1 MTIPSSAIFLDDFWT
16 LSWKPTGEAYNESVS
31 SWTFQWTKLSGS
43 RTATLPGARA
53 EATTFLNGSKLFLYG
68 GFGTGAAAVS
78 SATNGGFLNDLW
90 SFDLSTNTWNLRS
103 GSTTPIYTQVAWQS
117 PNKTGVAQALPSL
130 PALAGASSYVRDQDT
145 SNASV
150 LLTNGYAF
158 KNSYD
163 YTIFLNLTSFN
174 ATFIQPRYTAAG
186 RAGAILYRSLVT
198 DFALQYGGYTESGY
212 PLTDL
217 TWLDTTSGSSTYIC
231 DTAFCAKY
239 ATVSWC
245 ASCLYLAPT
254 DNYSG
259 LRFAAFA
266 SVNSSTLGLSAVAL
280 GGQARASVSGVNS
293 WVTANWTTIRSPDL
307 PRAVLPPNYCSQPNP
322 SPSSPYVFQCIGNT
336 WAATNVCTKCSL
348 ALNITSGAPVQVA
361 GDFAPEELQMTTT
374 DCNFLN
380 VSGTASVS
388 NITGSVI
395 FTEEWFE
402 SLARSHAASVPF
414 VQSAGIRDSTF
425 NSTPTVYT
433 LGRNRT
439 VVVDACTARTLTS
452 SAWVVNQTDDGRA
465 TLGVSLG
472 WTETRISDAADCG
485 VAPSGSRTNLV
496 LLILLVLAAV
506 VIILLALIVV
516 IWKHNSIK
524 NFVKAHFHTSSKC
537 SAGAAA
543 NVSESANAAHTDS
556 YEMEMSRAHSTE
568 VIPPRSTTKLVIPPS
583 TAPRVAIAPLP
594 VAAIYAAPSNSPRE
608 FSHNTPKGS
617 AERDGTVVL
626 DMTPAKYGPP
636 GINPL
641 PPSSARSQQPTG
653 PVDSSESAI
662 PQDDSFKP
670 PQRPFTKAGGARAGS
685 TPRRAYHKTPPPMPI
700 RNSKSMTPRAQP
712 SSSPIIS
719 RASGPVRDNFAND
732 SHPSVAPQASVPYAT
747 DSDTTSNSK
756 RAGSGLGPLPARP
769 SHGSAS
775 RGRSASAHTPKS
787 YPAGAKSDID
797 YESGLGS
804 LESSMQNDDDP
815 FVPDLSHV

>member
-1 MTIPSSAIFLDDFWT
+1 MTIPASAIFLDDFWT
-16 LSWKPTGEAYNESVS
+16 LSWKPTGETYNESVS

-43 RTATLPGARA
+43 AAAVLPGARA
-53 EATTFLNGSKLFLYG
+53 EATTFVNGSKLFLYG
-68 GFGTGAAAVS
+68 GFGTGAAAAS
-78 SATNGGFLNDLW
+78 SATKGGFLNDIWSYDLLTNLW
-90 SFDLSTNTWNLRS
+90 TLRS
-103 GSTTPIYTQVAWQS
+103 GSTTPIYTQSAWQTPS
-117 PNKTGVAQALPSL
+117 KTGVSQALPTL
-130 PALAGASSYVRDQDT
+130 PALAGVTSYVRNQDT
-145 SNASV
+145 VNASV

-158 KNSYD
+158 ATSYD

-174 ATFIQPRYTAAG
+174 ATFLLPRSTVTG

-198 DFALQYGGYTESGY
+198 DFALQYGGYAANGA

-217 TWLDTTSGSSTYIC
+217 TWLDTLSGSSTYIC

-239 ATVSWC
+239 ASVSWC
-245 ASCLYLAPT
+245 QSCLYLAPT

-280 GGQARASVSGVNS
+280 GGQARASVNGVNS

-307 PRAVLPPNYCSQPNP
+307 PRATLPTNYCSQPNP

-374 DCNFLN
+374 NCNFLN

-395 FTEEWFE
+395 LTEERFE
-402 SLARSHAASVPF
+402 ELARSHAASVPF

-433 LGRNRT
+433 LSANRT

-452 SAWVVNQTDDGRA
+452 SAWVVNQTGDGRA
-465 TLGVSLG
+465 TLGVSLE
-472 WTETRISDAADCG
+472 WTESRISNAADCM
-485 VAPSGSRTNLV
+485 VTPTGSHTNLV
-496 LLILLVLAAV
+496 LLILLVLAAA
-506 VIILLALIVV
+506 VIVLLALIAV

-524 NFVKAHFHTSSKC
+524 NFVKGRFHASDKNRAS
-537 SAGAAA
+537 GAALKTDT
-543 NVSESANAAHTDS
+543 ANASPTNS
-556 YEMEMSRAHSTE
+556 YEMDATPPHSTE

-594 VAAIYAAPSNSPRE
+594 VAAIYAAPSISPRE
-608 FSHNTPKGS
+608 FSQTTPKGS

-626 DMTPAKYGPP
+626 ELTPVKYGPP
-636 GINPL
+636 GVNPL
-641 PPSSARSQQPTG
+641 PPSSSRAPPSMDPI
-653 PVDSSESAI
+653 DSDETAI

-712 SSSPIIS
+712 TSSPIIS
-719 RASGPVRDNFAND
+719 RASGPARDNFAND
-732 SHPSVAPQASVPYAT
+732 SHPSVAPQPGTYAT

-756 RAGSGLGPLPARP
+756 RAGSGLGPLVSAKP
-769 SHGSAS
+769 SHGSSS